1 MQPRRETL
9 TESLADIIQI
19 LQIGFRS
26 GTLAVER
33 GEGQGREEGY
43 LIFVNGKIVD
53 SKAGQYTHWS
63 AFQYLKTWGSC
74 RFSFE
79 SDTAMLLPPALP
91 SPSMH
96 GNGNG
101 RASGPANGYAIGGSG
116 AIAPPSFP
124 TNQDANQSG
133 SLSCMPV
140 RSQAGDAALLHP
152 DSTGLQRAHRRLL
165 LLINGQRNCDGL
177 ARLMS
182 RNPDEVQVLLDS
194 LEQAGFI
201 KQ

>member
-1 MQPRRETL
+1 MQPQRETL
-9 TESLADIIQI
+9 TENLADIIQI

-43 LIFVNGKIVD
+43 LVFVNGKVVD

-63 AFQYLKTWGSC
+63 AFQYLKTWRSC

-79 SDTAMLLPPALP
+79 SDTPALLPPAPP

-96 GNGNG
+96 RNGNG
-101 RASGPANGYAIGGSG
+101 SSSWPANGYAIGGPRS
-116 AIAPPSFP
+116 IAPPSFP
-124 TNQDANQSG
+124 ANRDASQPG
-133 SLSCMPV
+133 SLTRIPV
-140 RSQAGDAALLHP
+140 RSPAGDAALLHP
-152 DSTGLQRAHRRLL
+152 DSTGLQRVHRRLL
-165 LLINGQRNCDGL
+165 LVINGQRNCDDL
-177 ARLMS
+177 ARLMA